1 MEKGV
6 NIAIKILGILVTA
19 VQLSQTFSKQV
30 KKEV

>member
-19 VQLSQTFSKQV
+19 VQLSQTISKQA